1 MFRSNINI
9 YIALENIR
17 SLFNIGAVFRTC
29 NFFGFINVILV
40 GYSGKTKNTKN
51 KTILNKEVLKSSLG
65 SEKDLQITFLET
77 SNDLVKFCEE
87 NGLNLISIE
96 QGLTSI
102 KLTEFIELNKSKKKS
117 ILGEGK
123 GAVLVFGNEVS
134 GVSEIVLKHSK
145 ATLEIPRLG
154 KHNSLNIT
162 TACGIVLYELS
173 RI

>member
-1 MFRSNINI
+1 MFRENKNI

-29 NFFGFINVILV
+29 SFFWFTNVILV

-51 KTILNKEVLKSSLG
+51 ETILNKEILKSSLG

-77 SNDLVKFCEE
+77 SDDLIKFCEE
-87 NGLNLISIE
+87 NELNLISIE
-96 QGLTSI
+96 QRYKSI
-102 KLTEFIELNKSKKKS
+102 KLSKPEMNLILND
-117 ILGEGK
+117 EK
-123 GAVLVFGNEVS
+123 GFVLVFGNEVS
-134 GVSEIVLKHSK
+134 GVSDIVLKHSK
-145 ATLEIPRLG
+145 ADLEIPRLG
-154 KHNSLNIT
+154 KHNSLNVT

>member
-1 MFRSNINI
+1 MFRENKNI

-29 NFFGFINVILV
+29 SFFGFTNVILV

-51 KTILNKEVLKSSLG
+51 ETILNKEILKSSLG

-77 SNDLVKFCEE
+77 SDDLIKFCEE
-87 NGLNLISIE
+87 NELNLISIE
-96 QGLTSI
+96 QRYKSI
-102 KLTEFIELNKSKKKS
+102 KLSKPEMNLILND
-117 ILGEGK
+117 EK
-123 GAVLVFGNEVS
+123 GFVLVFGNEVS
-134 GVSEIVLKHSK
+134 GVSDIVLKHSK
-145 ATLEIPRLG
+145 ADLEIPRLG
-154 KHNSLNIT
+154 KHNSLNVT

>member
-1 MFRSNINI
+1 MFRENKNI

-29 NFFGFINVILV
+29 SFFGFTNVILV

-51 KTILNKEVLKSSLG
+51 ETILNKEILKSSLG

-77 SNDLVKFCEE
+77 SDDLIKFCEE
-87 NGLNLISIE
+87 NELNLISIE
-96 QGLTSI
+96 QRYKSI
-102 KLTEFIELNKSKKKS
+102 KLSKPEMNLILND
-117 ILGEGK
+117 EK
-123 GAVLVFGNEVS
+123 GFVLVFGNEVS
-134 GVSEIVLKHSK
+134 GVSDIVLKHSK
-145 ATLEIPRLG
+145 AALEIPRLG

>member
-1 MFRSNINI
+1 MFRENKNI

-29 NFFGFINVILV
+29 SFFGFTNVILV

-51 KTILNKEVLKSSLG
+51 ETILNKEILKSSLG

-77 SNDLVKFCEE
+77 SDDLIKFCEE

-102 KLTEFIELNKSKKKS
+102 KLTEFIELNKSKKNGGVYKYIS
-117 ILGEGK
+117 HRLEVDDC
-123 GAVLVFGNEVS
+123 AVV
-134 GVSEIVLKHSK
+134 
-145 ATLEIPRLG
+145 
-154 KHNSLNIT
+154 
-162 TACGIVLYELS
+162 
-173 RI
+173 